1 LYGFMETSSKKSSKS
16 SANALRAGCL
26 NFTELSAIS
35 VANIGPTIV
44 AALIV
49 PLMYAN
55 AGVGYAGTLTAFGF
69 IGSYLL
75 VSIAA
80 PAYLKHQGLV
90 RGRDYAL
97 AGAAALML
105 LFPAV
110 GSVYPVPA
118 WPYSVFPY
126 IFLAYMVVGLLWIR
140 ARRKGIAEFAGVN
153 QAAWEVAQ
161 AARDAAN

>member
-1 LYGFMETSSKKSSKS
+1 METSSKKSSKS

-75 VSIAA
+75 VSPRPHI
-80 PAYLKHQGLV
+80 
-90 RGRDYAL
+90 
-97 AGAAALML
+97 
-105 LFPAV
+105 
-110 GSVYPVPA
+110 
-118 WPYSVFPY
+118 
-126 IFLAYMVVGLLWIR
+126 
-140 ARRKGIAEFAGVN
+140 
-153 QAAWEVAQ
+153 
-161 AARDAAN
+161 